1 MLLVYFDHEPIFNFS
16 TIQYFLSYSNSRNL
30 TFVPSYYIES
40 LSDHINV
47 SGIRWIN
54 LDMERISPDLRR
66 FFYART
72 SEQEWEEFQ

>member
-16 TIQYFLSYSNSRNL
+16 TIQYFLSHSNSRNL